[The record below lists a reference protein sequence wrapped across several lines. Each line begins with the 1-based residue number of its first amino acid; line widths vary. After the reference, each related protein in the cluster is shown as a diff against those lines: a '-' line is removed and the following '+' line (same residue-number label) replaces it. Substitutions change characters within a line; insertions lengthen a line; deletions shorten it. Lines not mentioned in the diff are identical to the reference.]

1 MHNDDTSVPVLR
13 EFITRITFNLSA
25 LIAMVAG
32 AVNLPDLF
40 MLLMPL

>member
-1 MHNDDTSVPVLR
+1 MQNDSTSAPVLR
-13 EFITRITFNLSA
+13 EFIAKVTFNLSA

-40 MLLMPL
+40 MLLMP